1 MKFPLA
7 AFVIIAIIGI
17 GTLALN
23 FNSEVTGQP
32 ITIDKISPE
41 MIKQVRKSIQ
51 EQEKYTPPPEEEGCY
66 CPDYGG
72 QILTVQEAPMGM
84 AGLSFFD
91 CIFVDELIKVRK
103 KSKMS
108 TKELEQWQNLCKKVF
123 PYLS

>member
-32 ITIDKISPE
+32 ITIDKLTPE
-41 MIKQVRKSIQ
+41 MIKKVRKGIQ

-66 CPDYGG
+66 CPDYAG
-72 QILTVQEAPMGM
+72 QILTVQEAPLGM

-91 CIFVDELIKVRK
+91 CLLINEVIKLRK
-103 KSKMS
+103 KTKMP
-108 TKELEQWQNLCKKVF
+108 TQDLESWYNVCEISF